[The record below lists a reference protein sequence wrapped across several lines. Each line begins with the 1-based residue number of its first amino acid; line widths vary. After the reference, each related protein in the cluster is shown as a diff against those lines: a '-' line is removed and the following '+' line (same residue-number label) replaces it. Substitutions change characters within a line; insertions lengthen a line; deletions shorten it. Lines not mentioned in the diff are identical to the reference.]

1 MIITQEMLYKNLEC
15 ELFNKSMVIYM
26 ARHIVENKIYIGKT
40 TRKLRKRIMEHLQ
53 NCRISYFD
61 RAIKKYGIEYFDI
74 SILEECTTEDE
85 LNAREKFWIKEFN
98 CKVPNG
104 YNLTDGGEGIV
115 GYIVPPE
122 LCKKRSENR
131 KGYKVP
137 KKTCLKISMAKK
149 GKKGKPASKKTR
161 DKMSTS
167 NKNKRAVICI
177 ETKQIFP
184 SIRAAANS
192 IKRAACTISIVIGKE
207 NYTAGGYHWR
217 YFDDNLKNKN

>member
-1 MIITQEMLYKNLEC
+1 MIITAEILYKNLEC
-15 ELFNKSMVIYM
+15 EILSKSMVVYKM
-26 ARHIVENKIYIGKT
+26 RHIVDGKIYIGKT

-61 RAIKKYGIEYFDI
+61 RAIRKYGIEAFDI
-74 SILEECTTEDE
+74 SIIDECTTLDE
-85 LNAREKFWIKEFN
+85 LNEREKFWIKELN

-137 KKTCLKISMAKK
+137 KTTCLKISMAKK

-161 DKMSTS
+161 DRMSAS
-167 NKNKRAVICI
+167 NKNKRAVICT

-184 SIRAAANS
+184 SIRAAAAS
-192 IKRAACTISIVIGKE
+192 VKLAACTISRVLGKE
-207 NYTAGGYHWR
+207 NYTAGGYHWQ
-217 YFDDNLKNKN
+217 YFDDNLKNQN